1 MINRLDSLK
10 EKIIS
15 DQEEQQKIKEELE
28 NNSEPEPVSRSAAA
42 KLLRQTIDHSEIPGE
57 YYTRLLAIADMIEKE
72 AASEKYDLFPPVD
85 VMSSCKNIIAYIKSY
100 VEAGGPCTDRFIQ
113 GLYEYID
120 RVDTDL
126 VNFSSENAALRKE
139 NEVLANRSKLLM
151 RMNELVDRI

>member
-1 MINRLDSLK
+1 MGRIDQLEK
-10 EKIIS
+10 KIIA
-15 DQEEQQKIKEELE
+15 DQEEQKKIEEE
-28 NNSEPEPVSRSAAA
+28 FKSEPTGKSAAA
-42 KLLRQTIDHSEIPGE
+42 RLLRQTIDHSEIPGE
-57 YYTRLLAIADMIEKE
+57 YYTRLLAIANMIEEE
-72 AASEKYDLFPPVD
+72 AASEKFELFPPVE
-85 VMSSCKNIIAYIKSY
+85 VVASCKNIIAYIKSY